1 MAFETEITTLGS
13 SPVDLHDGVN
23 PDAPTGEWRAVEN
36 TGTTALLYRESAAI
50 PVLGGWWPR
59 SQPGRCCG
67 AAGHPV
73 AVVVGAGERRRDRR
87 KRRGAVAGAGRL
99 MPCQ

>member
-1 MAFETEITTLGS
+1 MAYETEITTLGS

-50 PVLGGWWPR
+50 PVLADGGHALN
-59 SQPGRCCG
+59 PGD
-67 AAGHPV
+67 V
-73 AVVVGAGERRRDRR
+73 AVLLVTRSLWVWAPGSVGEIVVS
-87 KRRGAVAGAGRL
+87 AGAPSPVRSA
-99 MPCQ
+99 